1 MTNLLIL
8 SIGNRKQSALKVQE
22 ILTESGCMVKTR
34 LGIHTNPSGVCM
46 DAGVIILEVIAKE
59 FELQGL
65 VSKLETV
72 EGVKAQ
78 LVKI

>member
-1 MTNLLIL
+1 
-8 SIGNRKQSALKVQE
+8 
-22 ILTESGCMVKTR
+22 MVKTR